1 MNSLLSCAEL
11 HPAVLL
17 ALILPGQT
25 MAESPALKPDSQ
37 SQVQSNQLA
46 CALIGK
52 WTLDV
57 QATADV
63 LARGRFG
70 SRKQVTIKM
79 GAAHPETNV
88 IHTPSDQK
96 QYEEIRELWVTNL
109 AKMKVQYVFSP
120 DGTCESSVCDPETNK
135 RASDTLKWTLNG
147 SELRVEHPNAR
158 RPRTDTAKLVSTN
171 ELRYPM
177 QPLGGWLVL
186 RPERRTDSH
195 R

>member
-1 MNSLLSCAEL
+1 MKTIKIIQANLGPQLR
-11 HPAVLL
+11 PAVFL
-17 ALILPGQT
+17 ALILAGQT

-46 CALIGK
+46 RALIGK

-88 IHTPSDQK
+88 IHTPFDQK
-96 QYEEIRELWVTNL
+96 QYEKIRELWVTNL
-109 AKMKVQYVFSP
+109 TAMKVQYVFSP
-120 DGTCESSVCDPETNK
+120 DGTAESTTYDPETK
-135 RASDTLKWTLNG
+135 KPVSEALKWTLNG

-158 RPRTDTAKLVSTN
+158 RPLTETARLISTMN
-171 ELRYPM
+171 SAAP
-177 QPLGGWLVL
+177 QCPSQGGLWT
-186 RPERRTDSH
+186 RPNAG
-195 R
+195 

>member
-1 MNSLLSCAEL
+1 MNSLLSCAQL
-11 HPAVLL
+11 RPAVFL
-17 ALILPGQT
+17 ALILAGQT
-25 MAESPALKPDSQ
+25 MAESPALKPNGQ

-46 CALIGK
+46 RALIGK

-88 IHTPSDQK
+88 VHTPFDQK
-96 QYEEIRELWVTNL
+96 EYKKIRKFWVTNL
-109 AKMKVQYVFSP
+109 TAMKVQYVFSP
-120 DGTCESSVCDPETNK
+120 DGTAESTTYDPETK
-135 RASDTLKWTLNG
+135 KSASETLKWSLNG

-177 QPLGGWLVL
+177 QPLGGWFVL
-186 RPERRTDSH
+186 RPERRTASH